1 MDITFDVKQELRFT
15 VHGNSFLYL
24 CILKR
29 IYLHLYIYPKYCE
42 SLGQKREGEKEGER
56 YITCRIVNHKQEEI

>member
-1 MDITFDVKQELRFT
+1 MEIHFYTFAF
-15 VHGNSFLYL
+15 
-24 CILKR
+24 LKR
-29 IYLHLYIYPKYCE
+29 IYLHLFIQPKYCE